1 MFLVEGG
8 MSFDTRNAVAGARA
22 FQREL
27 KTTGK
32 VAEETS
38 KAGRN
43 LEQNFSSLGSQ
54 KTRGALRGLQSALMG
69 AKDGTDAAI
78 AGAKALQIALVK
90 SVAGT
95 AIIGAAGVLSD
106 SIRDVG
112 SKIGAAADEA
122 SRAAKGFSGFAQSLD
137 EGRQRADTLTQ
148 SADNT
153 LKSLEAMKNA
163 GIFQAGVF
171 KLFGGEDVLKDLEET
186 TRGLARA
193 EFGAG
198 AAAGRRT
205 AERRVG
211 MTPEQVA
218 ADIRKE
224 EEQKRLREAET
235 KGGAGA
241 RADVQRTID
250 AENEQKRREE
260 GAKSQKAFEKD
271 VASTQEKIA
280 KIQEAQAK
288 AVEQKRLDALVPA
301 ARIVELDKEAAKVVE
316 KIAEITKTGI
326 YGTEEARKK
335 QLEEIVALEQRSV
348 DLANEKTKALQEQKD
363 EEQAVK
369 KRAEDEAT
377 AKRNVEIEE
386 RKRAR
391 ESGRNR
397 KENQAFLKQ
406 AQEQMRQKS
415 LEEELR
421 RFFGSGTWQ
430 SIPDNIKNQM
440 LQQGVSNQHLSMIS
454 RHTQPAGGGGYSFHG
469 TRYGRPKSGPG
480 MERPEGYVPEPQGVD
495 VGFGTGRIGFGNSI
509 SRFGGAVMRRGIPS
523 TVSPDNPYN
532 PTRIRG
538 QGGFPQGPQGGG
550 DLASAIKALADKIPA
565 AVPQ

>member
-1 MFLVEGG
+1 

-27 KTTGK
+27 KATGK
-32 VAEETS
+32 IAEEAS
-38 KAGRN
+38 KAGKS
-43 LEQNFSSLGSQ
+43 LEQSFKASEA
-54 KTRGALRGLQSALMG
+54 RGALRGLQVQLMNI
-69 AKDGTDAAI
+69 KDGTDAAV

-112 SKIGAAADEA
+112 TKIGAAADEA
-122 SRAAKGFSGFAQSLD
+122 SRATKGFSGFAQSLD

-171 KLFGGEDVLKDLEET
+171 KLFGGEDVLKDLEEA
-186 TRGLARA
+186 TRELARG

-211 MTPEQVA
+211 MTPEQIA
-218 ADIRKE
+218 ADVRKE
-224 EEQKRLREAET
+224 EEQKRLREAEM

-241 RADVQRTID
+241 RADVQRTIN

-288 AVEQKRLDALVPA
+288 SIEQKRLDALVPA
-301 ARIVELDKEAAKVVE
+301 ARIVELDKEAAKVAE

-363 EEQAVK
+363 EEEAVK
-369 KRAEDEAT
+369 KKAEDEAT

-391 ESGRNR
+391 ESGRSR
-397 KENQAFLKQ
+397 KENQAFLRQ

-415 LEEELR
+415 LEEQLAK
-421 RFFGSGTWQ
+421 FFGAGAWQ

-454 RHTQPAGGGGYSFHG
+454 RNTQPAGGGGYSFHG
-469 TRYGRPKSGPG
+469 TRFGRPKSGVG
-480 MERPEGYVPEPQGVD
+480 MERPEGYVPPPSGVD
-495 VGFGTGRIGFGNSI
+495 VGFNTGRIGFGNSV
-509 SRFGGAVMRRGIPS
+509 SRFGGAVMRGGRPS
-523 TVSPDNPYN
+523 TVSPDNPYK

-538 QGGFPQGPQGGG
+538 QGGFPQGGG
-550 DLASAIKALADKIPA
+550 DLASAIRDLASKIPA

>member
-27 KTTGK
+27 KATGK
-32 VAEETS
+32 VAEEAS
-38 KAGRN
+38 KAGKS
-43 LEQNFSSLGSQ
+43 LEKSFKASEA
-54 KTRGALRGLQSALMG
+54 RGALRGLQVQLMNI
-69 AKDGTDAAI
+69 KDGTDAAV

-112 SKIGAAADEA
+112 IKIGAAADEA
-122 SRAAKGFSGFAQSLD
+122 SRATKGFSGFAQSLD

-171 KLFGGEDVLKDLEET
+171 KLFGGEDVLKDLEEA
-186 TRGLARA
+186 TRGLAGE
-193 EFGAG
+193 EFRSG

-211 MTPEQVA
+211 MTPEQIA

-250 AENEQKRREE
+250 AENEQKRRED
-260 GAKSQKAFEKD
+260 ASKSQKTFEKD
-271 VASTQEKIA
+271 IASTQEKIA
-280 KIQEAQAK
+280 QIQEAQAK
-288 AVEQKRLDALVPA
+288 SIEQKRLDALVPT
-301 ARIVELDKEAAKVVE
+301 ARIVELDKESAKVSE
-316 KIAEITKTGI
+316 RIAEITRTGI
-326 YGTEEARKK
+326 YGAEEARKK

-348 DLANEKTKALQEQKD
+348 DLANQKSKALQEQKN
-363 EEQAVK
+363 ESEALK
-369 KRAEDEAT
+369 TKAEDEAT

-391 ESGRNR
+391 ESGRSR
-397 KENQAFLKQ
+397 KENQAFLRQ
-406 AQEQMRQKS
+406 AQEQLRQKS
-415 LEEELR
+415 LEEQLA
-421 RFFGSGTWQ
+421 RFFGSGAWD

-440 LQQGVSNQHLSMIS
+440 LIQGVSNQHLSAIS
-454 RHTQPAGGGGYSFHG
+454 RNTQPSGGGGGYSMQG
-469 TRYGRPKSGPG
+469 TRFGRPKSGPG
-480 MERPEGYVPEPQGVD
+480 MERPPGYVPSPQGVD
-495 VGFGTGRIGFGNSI
+495 KNFGEFSMPYGGFGYNPE
-509 SRFGGAVMRRGIPS
+509 RFGGAVMRGGRPS
-523 TVSPDNPYN
+523 TVSADNPYKR
-532 PTRIRG
+532 TRIRG
-538 QGGFPQGPQGGG
+538 EQSGGG
-550 DLASAIKALADKIPA
+550 DLASAIKALADKIPS

>member
-1 MFLVEGG
+1 

-27 KTTGK
+27 KTTGR

-43 LEQNFSSLGSQ
+43 LEQNFSALGSQ
-54 KTRGALRGLQSALMG
+54 KTRAALRGLQSALMG

-78 AGAKALQIALVK
+78 AGAKALQVALVK
-90 SVAGT
+90 SIAGT
-95 AIIGAAGVLSD
+95 AIISGVGLLAD
-106 SIRDVG
+106 SIRDVATNIKTVAQDAARA
-112 SKIGAAADEA
+112 SKNMGEFANSFQEGAA
-122 SRAAKGFSGFAQSLD
+122 RAASLNTAADNVAKTLDTISAGSFFTRFLNDATGATKELKAQEETLRRMAQS
-137 EGRQRADTLTQ
+137 E
-148 SADNT
+148 
-153 LKSLEAMKNA
+153 
-163 GIFQAGVF
+163 FQM
-171 KLFGGEDVLKDLEET
+171 
-186 TRGLARA
+186 
-193 EFGAG
+193 G
-198 AAAGRRT
+198 AATGRAT

-218 ADIRKE
+218 ADIRAE
-224 EEQKRLREAET
+224 EEKKRLQEAET
-235 KGGAGA
+235 MGGPSA
-241 RADVQRTID
+241 RADVQATID

-288 AVEQKRLDALVPA
+288 SVEQKRLDALVPA
-301 ARIVELDKEAAKVVE
+301 ARIVELDKEAAKVAE

-363 EEQAVK
+363 EEQAIK

-391 ESGRNR
+391 ESGRSR
-397 KENQAFLKQ
+397 KENQAFLRQ
-406 AQEQMRQKS
+406 AQEQLRQKS
-415 LEEELR
+415 LEEQLA
-421 RFFGSGTWQ
+421 RFFGKGAWA
-430 SIPDNIKNQM
+430 SIPENIRNQM

-454 RHTQPAGGGGYSFHG
+454 RNTEKKKPSEYSWHG

-480 MERPEGYVPEPQGVD
+480 MERPEGYVPEPGGVD
-495 VGFGTGRIGFGNSI
+495 VMFPS
-509 SRFGGAVMRRGIPS
+509 GAAKRRGRPS
-523 TVSPDNPYN
+523 VVSPNNPYR

-538 QGGFPQGPQGGG
+538 EGGFSIGPE
-550 DLASAIKALADKIPA
+550 DHNLASAIKALADKIPA
-565 AVPQ
+565 SVPV